1 MSNEHMDQMARVM
14 ARLLVVTQ
22 QLEARTQALEHR
34 AAQATQVLERSGQN
48 IQTNMNQLT
57 ADTQRSIAQSTEKVL
72 MGSVQQSTQKFEQHI
87 SEMMHHLTETANRI
101 KREQENSAVWLKGI
115 TWKIMGLLVCSSA
128 LLIGG
133 TGYIFW
139 KNTQEIKQQEFSVQ
153 LIQATKT
160 GAINVCDGKLCAKA
174 GKNAKRYGANGEY
187 VVVDN

>member
-72 MGSVQQSTQKFEQHI
+72 MGSVQQSTQKFELHI
-87 SEMMHHLTETANRI
+87 SEMMHHLTDTANRI
-101 KREQENSAVWLKGI
+101 KREQASSAAWLKGI
-115 TWKIMGLLVCSSA
+115 TWKIMGLLVCSSI
-128 LLIGG
+128 LLVGG
-133 TGYIFW
+133 TGYMVW
-139 KNTQEIKQQEFSVQ
+139 KNAQEIKRQEFSMQ
-153 LIQATKT
+153 LIQAIKT
-160 GAINVCDGKLCAKA
+160 GAVNLCDGKLCVKA
-174 GKNAKRYGANGEY
+174 NKNTKRYGTNGEY
-187 VVVDN
+187 ILVEE